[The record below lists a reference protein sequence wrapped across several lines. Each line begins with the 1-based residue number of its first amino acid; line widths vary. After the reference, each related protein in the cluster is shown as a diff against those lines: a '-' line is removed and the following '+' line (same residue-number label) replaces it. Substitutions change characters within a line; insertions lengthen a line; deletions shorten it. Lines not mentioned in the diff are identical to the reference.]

1 MTEKGKKQ
9 MAEYLDK
16 WGVVD
21 KLIRL
26 ENNYNFFKKKWD
38 KETLYRRICE
48 LEIGLAKTAGLEIV
62 RCKDCRDYKQNPYSE
77 GNEKMCMCW
86 GDWIPT
92 EPDDFCSYAERK
104 NDEH

>member
-1 MTEKGKKQ
+1 

-16 WGVVD
+16 WAVVD

-48 LEIGLAKTAGLEIV
+48 LEIELAKTAGLEIV
-62 RCKDCRDYKQNPYSE
+62 RCGECVHRGTDSWCEYVDEDPE
-77 GNEKMCMCW
+77 F
-86 GDWIPT
+86 
-92 EPDDFCSYAERK
+92 FCSRGERK
-104 NDEH
+104 DDAENH

>member
-1 MTEKGKKQ
+1 

-16 WGVVD
+16 WEVVD

-48 LEIGLAKTAGLEIV
+48 LEIGLAKTVGLEIV
-62 RCKDCRDYKQNPYSE
+62 RCKDCKHRHSSE
-77 GNEKMCMCW
+77 FCECRPENG
-86 GDWIPT
+86 
-92 EPDDFCSYAERK
+92 FCSDGERRDDAE
-104 NDEH
+104 NH